1 MTHRQAEGNSLF
13 YIHRQMETGTDY
25 PTKEDG
31 ADGNHHGYDAGK
43 ESHPKRIIRFVKA
56 QPHQP
61 EFCRMQNSGLVYLK
75 FTIMTLHCLRG
86 ILE

>member
-1 MTHRQAEGNSLF
+1 MAHRQALENRLS
-13 YIHRQMETGTDY
+13 YIHRQMEQGTDY
-25 PTKEDG
+25 PAKEDG

-43 ESHPKRIIRFVKA
+43 ESHPKRIIRLVKA

-61 EFCRMQNSGLVYLK
+61 EFCRMQNSGLVYLQAA
-75 FTIMTLHCLRG
+75 FFALHLAPG

>member
-1 MTHRQAEGNSLF
+1 MAHRQALENRLS
-13 YIHRQMETGTDY
+13 YIHRQMEQGTDY
-25 PTKEDG
+25 PAKEDG

-43 ESHPKRIIRFVKA
+43 ESHPKRIIRLVKA

-61 EFCRMQNSGLVYLK
+61 EFCRMQNRVWS
-75 FTIMTLHCLRG
+75 ICRLHGFLHLAPG